1 MFSRQRSHSCGILG
15 DTDTP
20 MRGYYTEAENARDK
34 LSIIFNHLNIG
45 TCEIV
50 HPGLADICAV
60 GRRENELLVSAWIVL
75 NAASTGAAAQS
86 C

>member
-1 MFSRQRSHSCGILG
+1 MFSRQRGNRCGILR
-15 DTDTP
+15 DTDAS

-34 LSIIFNHLNIG
+34 LSIIFNHLNIS

-75 NAASTGAAAQS
+75 NAASTGATAQS
-86 C
+86 G

>member
-1 MFSRQRSHSCGILG
+1 MFSRQGSNNCGILG
-15 DTDTP
+15 NTDTP

-45 TCEIV
+45 TCEII
-50 HPGLADICAV
+50 HPGLADLCAV
-60 GRRENELLVSAWIVL
+60 GRREHELLVSAWIVL

-86 C
+86 G

>member
-1 MFSRQRSHSCGILG
+1 
-15 DTDTP
+15 

-60 GRRENELLVSAWIVL
+60 RRRENELLVSAWIVL
-75 NAASTGAAAQS
+75 NAASTGATAQS
-86 C
+86 G

>member
-1 MFSRQRSHSCGILG
+1 
-15 DTDTP
+15 

-34 LSIIFNHLNIG
+34 LLIIFNHLNIR

-50 HPGLADICAV
+50 HPGLAFIRAV

-75 NAASTGAAAQS
+75 DAATTSTTAQNCGHEREQRNRDVS
-86 C
+86 VKPDFC